1 MDLEVKSQKENVSN
15 AEERLKSKFLYK
27 AMLISVR
34 IIPIIIS
41 GIYVLNTVLSYMGID
56 WEGFSYIVQFLF
68 IGFTYIAS
76 LTLRF
81 CRYHRVFIHYIALT
95 LLLNIVDYH
104 WGLPL
109 SDRNLFLMYMI
120 ITGVTLFIALYLH
133 QKCRKKPEQ
142 RRRDNYE

>member
-1 MDLEVKSQKENVSN
+1 MNVEERFQKETPIN
-15 AEERLKSKFLYK
+15 AEERLRSKYLYK
-27 AMLISVR
+27 AMLGSVR
-34 IIPIIIS
+34 VIPIMIA
-41 GIYVLNTVLSYMGID
+41 GIYVLNTVLSYFGID

-95 LLLNIVDYH
+95 LVLNIIDYH

-109 SDRNLFLMYMI
+109 SDRNLFLIYMI
-120 ITGVTLFIALYLH
+120 LTGIALFVALYFH
-133 QKCRKKPEQ
+133 QKDVK
-142 RRRDNYE
+142 RRDKS